1 MSELTRHTKRLTNA
15 ITAMDLADRLL
26 EERGMQPDCSAR
38 HNLAIARSN
47 VMDAI
52 REAQSDE
59 ERPSEGK

>member
-1 MSELTRHTKRLTNA
+1 MSNSHTERLTNA

-26 EERGMQPDCSAR
+26 EQRGMQPDCSAR

-52 REAQSDE
+52 RETLSDE
-59 ERPSEGK
+59 EKSNG

>member
-1 MSELTRHTKRLTNA
+1 VTSSHTERLTNA

-52 REAQSDE
+52 REAQTDE
-59 ERPSEGK
+59 QRAGEAR